1 MKTYGLIGKN
11 ISYSFSA
18 KFFTEKFKRENISA
32 VYKNFDLEEIQ
43 EFPNLLSSDKIIA
56 GFNVTIPYKEKII
69 SFLDNLDSVAAEIGA
84 VNTIKI
90 EPDGKLTGYNTD
102 YYRFIESI
110 KPHLQPWHNKALI
123 LGTGGAS
130 KAIAYGLNKMD
141 IQFSFVSR
149 SPEGGVLSYEDL
161 NEEHFQEFSILINC
175 TPLGTFPE
183 TSSFP
188 PVPVQYFTSKHLVFD
203 LIYNPPQTQL
213 MKLASQKNATVLNG
227 SKMLELQAL
236 KAWELWT
243 TKQQ

>member
-102 YYRFIESI
+102 YYGFIESI

-130 KAIAYGLNKMD
+130 KAIAYGLNKLD

-149 SPEGGVLSYEDL
+149 SPEGGY
-161 NEEHFQEFSILINC
+161 
-175 TPLGTFPE
+175 
-183 TSSFP
+183 
-188 PVPVQYFTSKHLVFD
+188 
-203 LIYNPPQTQL
+203 
-213 MKLASQKNATVLNG
+213 
-227 SKMLELQAL
+227 
-236 KAWELWT
+236 
-243 TKQQ
+243 

>member
-1 MKTYGLIGKN
+1 MKIYGLIGKK

-18 KFFTEKFKRENISA
+18 QFFTEKFEREKISA

-43 EFPNLLSSDKIIA
+43 EFPHLLRSEKNIA

-69 SFLDNLDSVAAEIGA
+69 PFLDSLDPVAKEIGA

-102 YYRFIESI
+102 YFGFTGSI
-110 KPHLQPWHNKALI
+110 KPHLKLWHKKALI

-130 KAIAYGLNKMD
+130 KAIAYGLKNLD
-141 IQFSFVSR
+141 IDFKFVSR
-149 SPEGGVLSYEDL
+149 SPGEGEINYEDL
-161 NEEHFQEFSILINC
+161 KQEHFQEYTILINC

-183 TSSFP
+183 TTSFP
-188 PVPVQYFTSKHLVFD
+188 PVPVQYFSSKHLVFD

-213 MKLASQKNATVLNG
+213 IKLAAQKNAAVLNG
-227 SKMLELQAL
+227 RKMLELQAL
-236 KAWELWT
+236 KAWEIWT
-243 TKQQ
+243 TPQQ

>member
-18 KFFTEKFKRENISA
+18 QFFSEKFEREKISA

-43 EFPNLLSSDKIIA
+43 EFPQLLSSEKNIT
-56 GFNVTIPYKEKII
+56 GLNVTIPYKEKII
-69 SFLDNLDSVAAEIGA
+69 PFLDNLDPVASEIGA

-90 EPDGKLTGYNTD
+90 EPDGKITGYNTD
-102 YYRFIESI
+102 YFGFIESI
-110 KPHLQPWHNKALI
+110 KPYLQSWHKKALI

-130 KAIAYGLNKMD
+130 KAIAYGLKKLD
-141 IQFSFVSR
+141 IDFKFVSR
-149 SPEGGVLSYEDL
+149 SPGKEEIYYEDL
-161 NEEHFQEFSILINC
+161 KQEHFLEYNILINC

-183 TSSFP
+183 TTSFP

-213 MKLASQKNATVLNG
+213 MKLAAQKNAAVLNG
-227 SKMLELQAL
+227 RKMLELQAL
-236 KAWELWT
+236 KAWEMWT
-243 TKQQ
+243 TTQQ